1 MPKFV
6 KEGFLWENFINPAK
20 TTNQKEPSGG
30 NVQGGREVKIDP
42 GDRLPPTS
50 QKGNKWTKK

>member
-1 MPKFV
+1 M
-6 KEGFLWENFINPAK
+6 
-20 TTNQKEPSGG
+20 
-30 NVQGGREVKIDP
+30 DP